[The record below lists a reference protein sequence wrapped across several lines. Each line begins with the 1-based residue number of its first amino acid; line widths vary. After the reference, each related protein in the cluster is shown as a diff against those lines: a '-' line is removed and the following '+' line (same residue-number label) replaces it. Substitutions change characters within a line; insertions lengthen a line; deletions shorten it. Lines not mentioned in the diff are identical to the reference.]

1 MCVCVC
7 VCAALLM
14 LRVVDT
20 IESWLMLSCTFFRR
34 SAIVCNPPPPHVPRS
49 LPPPPHVPQRV
60 AAALLRPL
68 FCISAALYF
77 ASPRTLALTLPTYPA
92 ISTTSPLPYRH
103 NLHTPPPFTCESPPD
118 TFLAN
123 SSSIVGYTCPPR
135 PRPPRARVSP
145 SASPERNSPD
155 GFRGSDTRPGRRG
168 ARPASARARDYEYR
182 VGVSRQRVR
191 AFAVC
196 VRACVR
202 ARVRACVRACA
213 CGRVRAPCP

>member
-103 NLHTPPPFTCESPPD
+103 NLHTPPPLHLRVAARHLLGELVVHRGVHLPP
-118 TFLAN
+118 
-123 SSSIVGYTCPPR
+123 PP
-135 PRPPRARVSP
+135 PPPPRARQ
-145 SASPERNSPD
+145 PERL
-155 GFRGSDTRPGRRG
+155 
-168 ARPASARARDYEYR
+168 A
-182 VGVSRQRVR
+182 
-191 AFAVC
+191 
-196 VRACVR
+196 
-202 ARVRACVRACA
+202 
-213 CGRVRAPCP
+213 